1 MIKISKRLTAIAN
14 IVLQK
19 ESKKIIDVGCDHALL
34 DIYLLQNNM
43 NLKIIASDIN
53 EKPLESAKK
62 NIEKYSFLNKI
73 ELCQKDGIKG
83 IDKDVDTVVI
93 SGMGMETIVEI
104 LESGKSELDH
114 VERLIISS
122 NNKYKDLRTNV
133 IKLGYK
139 ISFETII
146 YDEEKYYIII
156 EFTKGTEKYSEKEL
170 YFGPVLLKNKNENF
184 YNYYRNIKN
193 VKEMIKKRLPDDN
206 SKNVLLEK
214 EIELLNEEC

>member
-1 MIKISKRLTAIAN
+1 MIKISKRLTTIAN

-19 ESKKIIDVGCDHALL
+19 NSKRIIDVGCDHALL
-34 DIYLLQNNM
+34 DIYLLQKNP

-73 ELCQKDGIKG
+73 EICLKDGIKG
-83 IDKDVDTVVI
+83 IDEDVDTVVI

-104 LESGKSELDH
+104 LENGKKELNKI
-114 VERLIISS
+114 ERLIISS
-122 NNKYKDLRTNV
+122 NNKYQELRTN
-133 IKLGYK
+133 ITKLGFK
-139 ISFETII
+139 ISYETVI

-156 EFTKGTEKYSEKEL
+156 EFIKGKEDYRDKEL
-170 YFGPVLLKNKNENF
+170 YFGPILLKNKDENF
-184 YNYYRNIKN
+184 YKYYQNIKN
-193 VKEMIKKRLPDDN
+193 VKEMIVKSLPNDN
-206 SKNVLLEK
+206 SKKEILEK

>member
-146 YDEEKYYIII
+146 YDEEKYYIMI

-214 EIELLNEEC
+214 EIELLNDEC